1 MIKAE
6 WLKILKTKKM
16 LISVIAILF
25 VPVLYCGMFLWA
37 FWDPY
42 DKLENMP
49 IALVNEDT
57 GAVLDGETMEL
68 GDMLI
73 DKLIDSN
80 QFKFEE
86 VSTEEADKGLEDL
99 DYYIIIKIPENFS
112 QHATTLLEDSP
123 EKLKI
128 QYIPNEGYN
137 FISAQIGDTAIGRV
151 QAEVNKQVSATYA
164 EKLFDSIT
172 KLGDGFTEAADG
184 ADKLDEGA
192 KKLANGADDL
202 QGYLEQLAS
211 STIELS
217 DGTGT
222 LTAGAKSAAT
232 GASELANG
240 VSTIADGSSQLAEG
254 AKNAAT
260 GADTLKQG
268 ITTYTQGVAQ
278 VASGQQE
285 LTAGQ
290 ASLAENL
297 SLLAQGTADIDD
309 KIKAL
314 ADGSSNVANG
324 MDQLA
329 QQLQAIIPTLPE
341 ENQTALKAA
350 LAQLQAG
357 SKQVSG
363 GLSQLH
369 EGTNG
374 IDDKIAALSDGAN
387 KLNAGQQQVTA
398 GVTKLNGS
406 SAQLVDGA
414 TSLASGNTLLANK
427 LNELSAGATK
437 ASAGANEL
445 ATGLN
450 ALVDGSNKLNNGTTL
465 LAEKSG
471 ELAEG
476 STTLVDGT
484 KELSDGTATLSE
496 KLAEASDQVNV
507 NPTEDTYDMVGQPV
521 EVEKE
526 IVNHVPNYGTGFAP
540 YFISLGLFVGGL
552 MFTIVFP
559 LVEPAIIPKNST
571 SWFMSKVSVLL
582 AVGVIQSLLTIAIMI
597 WGLGIEVQSMP
608 KFIIMTV
615 ITSFAFLAIIQMIV
629 SICGD
634 SGRFIVVILLIL
646 QLTTSA
652 GTFPLELLPEKLQFF
667 NSFLPMTF
675 SVQGFKA
682 AISTGDSTFFMFN
695 TSILGAFFVGSL
707 AITFGYF
714 ALLHKKRYSKYE
726 EVKAQ

>member
-25 VPVLYCGMFLWA
+25 VPVMYCGMFLWA

-57 GAVLDGETMEL
+57 GAVMDGETMEL
-68 GDMLI
+68 GDMLV
-73 DKLIDSN
+73 DKLIDTK

-86 VSTEEADKGLEDL
+86 VSAEDADKGLNNL
-99 DYYIIIKIPENFS
+99 NYYIIIKIPENFS
-112 QHATTLLEDSP
+112 EHATTLLDDSP
-123 EKLKI
+123 QKLKI
-128 QYIPNEGYN
+128 EYIPNEGYN
-137 FISAQIGDTAIGRV
+137 FIGAQIGETAIGRV

-172 KLGDGFTEAADG
+172 KLGDGYNEAADG
-184 ADKLDEGA
+184 AGQLDDGA
-192 KKLANGADDL
+192 KKIATGAEDL
-202 QGYLEQLAS
+202 KGYLEQLAS

-217 DGTGT
+217 DGTDT
-222 LTAGAKSAAT
+222 LTAGAKTAAT
-232 GASELANG
+232 GAGELATG
-240 VSTIADGSSQLAEG
+240 VTTIADGAGQLAAG
-254 AKNAAT
+254 AQTAAT

-268 ITTYTQGVAQ
+268 ITSYTQGVSQ
-278 VASGQQE
+278 VANGQKE

-297 SLLAQGTADIDD
+297 SLLAQGTANIDD

-314 ADGSSNVANG
+314 ADGSANVAGG
-324 MDQLA
+324 MDQLEA
-329 QQLQAIIPTLPE
+329 QLQAIIPMLPE
-341 ENQTALKAA
+341 ENQTALKTA

-357 SKQVSG
+357 SQQVSG

-374 IDDKIAALSDGAN
+374 LDDKIAALSEGAS
-387 KLNAGQQQVTA
+387 KLNAGQQQVAT
-398 GVTKLNGS
+398 GVTQLNGNS
-406 SAQLVDGA
+406 TKLVDGA
-414 TSLASGNTLLANK
+414 ASLASGNTLLANK
-427 LNELSAGATK
+427 LNELSTGATK

-445 ATGLN
+445 ASGLN
-450 ALVDGSNKLNNGTTL
+450 ALVDGSNKLNDGTSL

-484 KELSDGTATLSE
+484 KELTDGTATLSG
-496 KLAEASDQVNV
+496 KLSEASEQVNV
-507 NPTEDTYDMVGQPV
+507 NPTENTYDMVGQPV
-521 EVEKE
+521 EVDKTV
-526 IVNHVPNYGTGFAP
+526 VNHVPNYGTGFSP
-540 YFISLGLFVGGL
+540 YFISLGLFVGAL
-552 MFTIVFP
+552 LVTIVFP
-559 LVEPAIIPKNST
+559 LVEPAIIPKNGS
-571 SWFMSKVSVLL
+571 SWFFSKLSVLIG
-582 AVGVIQSLLTIAIMI
+582 VGLIQSLLTILIMI
-597 WGLGIEVQSMP
+597 GVLGLEVQSMP
-608 KFIIMTV
+608 KFILMTV
-615 ITSFAFLAIIQMIV
+615 FTSFAYLAIIQLLV
-629 SICGD
+629 SIFGD
-634 SGRFIVVILLIL
+634 PGRFIAIILLIL

-652 GTFPLELLPEKLQFF
+652 GTFPLELLPDKLQFF

-682 AISTGDSTFFMFN
+682 AISTGDSSFFMFN
-695 TSILGAFFVGSL
+695 ASILGAFFFGALV
-707 AITFGYF
+707 ITFGYF
-714 ALLHKKRYSKYE
+714 TLLYKKRYSKYDVE
-726 EVKAQ
+726 AK